1 MEEEDGWNCGDKE
14 MSGKQTPQ
22 MAAMAKELIAR
33 MDKLLPP
40 KMTREE
46 HDKAVQQ
53 MWKDI
58 CDEADKRNKP

>member
-1 MEEEDGWNCGDKE
+1 MTA
-14 MSGKQTPQ
+14 KQTPQ

-58 CDEADKRNKP
+58 CDEADKKAKP